1 MIESMRPGSIIVDLA
16 AERGG
21 NAELTKP
28 GEIAEHKG
36 VRIFG
41 LLNLPGRVPVNASSL
56 YARNLQA
63 FIDPFIDKDEK
74 TLAIDWDDELAKGTG
89 IARDGAIVNETIAER
104 LGGKSAKPAGATGTA
119 TKPAPAKAKANGG
132 AKAPAK
138 KSGSTRQPKGGKTT

>member
-1 MIESMRPGSIIVDLA
+1 MDLA

-28 GEIAEHKG
+28 GEVAEHKG

-41 LLNLPGRVPVNASSL
+41 PLNLAGQVPVNASSL

-63 FIDPFIDKDEK
+63 FIDPFIDKESK
-74 TLAIDWDDELAKGTG
+74 ALAIDWDDELAKGTA
-89 IARDGAIVNETIAER
+89 IARDGAIVNAMVAER
-104 LGGKSAKPAGATGTA
+104 LGGKPAGATTA
-119 TKPAPAKAKANGG
+119 AAKPEANGA

-138 KSGSTRQPKGGKTT
+138 KAAAKRQPKGGKTT